1 MVKAEPMP
9 AALAAARAEQIVE
22 LDVRAELRQGKEPFS
37 LIMAARRQLP
47 AESILRLRTIF
58 EPVPLYAVMLRQGL
72 AHWTEQLA
80 PDDWVI
86 WFFPGGPEPARP
98 AGSAPATA
106 AEAGGV
112 VLLDV
117 RGLEPPEP
125 LLQTLEQLDRLPAGG
140 TLVQLNE
147 RVPQFLLP
155 QLRARG
161 FCWEIVEEGGVVR
174 VFIRRESETGAGHV
188 T

>member
-1 MVKAEPMP
+1 MVKADPMP
-9 AALAAARAEQIVE
+9 AAVAAARAEQIVE
-22 LDVRAELRQGKEPFS
+22 LDVREELRTGREPFS
-37 LIMAARRQLP
+37 LIMAALRQLP
-47 AESILRLRTIF
+47 ADGVLRLRAIF
-58 EPVPLYAVMLRQGL
+58 EPVPLYAVLSRQGF

-80 PDDWVI
+80 PDDWAI
-86 WFFPGGPEPARP
+86 WFFPGA
-98 AGSAPATA
+98 SAPAGQAAGAPAST

-112 VLLDV
+112 VVLDV

-140 TLVQLNE
+140 TLVQVNE

-161 FCWEIVEEGGVVR
+161 FSWEIVEEGGVVR
-174 VFIRRESETGAGHV
+174 VFIRRETETGAGHV